1 MERVRVDEVR
11 CMHEEIVE
19 RALYRIVEDLAEAL
33 DRTPPTVS
41 SRALVEGALK
51 LALGA
56 YNSARL
62 LRDECRRTGGGNPG
76 G

>member
-1 MERVRVDEVR
+1 
-11 CMHEEIVE
+11 MHEEIVE

-56 YNSARL
+56 YNSARA
-62 LRDECRRTGGGNPG
+62 LREECRRGRRGGYGRVEA
-76 G
+76 